1 MGTSIS
7 VVRLTGS
14 ELGSVSIVAGS
25 DGTMEDP
32 IRTVVGSNG
41 TLVVSVGSGV
51 ELTGNQVEL
60 RVVAPEREQR
70 DPFICNTVYTTVAR

>member
-1 MGTSIS
+1 VGTSIS

-14 ELGSVSIVAGS
+14 ELEPVSIVAGP
-25 DGTMEDP
+25 DGTREDP

-51 ELTGNQVEL
+51 ELIGNQLGL
-60 RVVAPEREQR
+60 RVVDPEREQR
-70 DPFICNTVYTTVAR
+70 DPFICSTVYTTVAR